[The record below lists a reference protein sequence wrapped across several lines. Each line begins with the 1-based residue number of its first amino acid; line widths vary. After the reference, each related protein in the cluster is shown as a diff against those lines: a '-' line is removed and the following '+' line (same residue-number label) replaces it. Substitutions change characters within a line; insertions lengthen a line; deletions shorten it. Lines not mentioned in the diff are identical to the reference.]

1 MQPFHFDEVTA
12 RRHRGGV
19 QGGFTLLEL
28 LIVVLVLLMIGLL
41 AVRAMRA
48 DVVDIH
54 GPAAGGHIDPEGDVA
69 LIQSAASS
77 VEDGVQWVT
86 LDTAPTPGNLL
97 VAVGGSRAAAPYP
110 APTPSGQ
117 GWREVQVLST
127 AERGGNKTV
136 GVWTKQARDDEPVT
150 ISWDAGRHGALVVRE
165 FSVGMLSSASIATE
179 VTLDAPLELG
189 PAAGVRGPGL
199 VIVVAMVRGE
209 STISWTGTGDI
220 DDVVGGA
227 DEGLI
232 TLSTGSRFVQDA
244 SVQQVPKA
252 DGWVSGEGGIGAG
265 GAGVVVILQP

>member
-1 MQPFHFDEVTA
+1 MQPFHIDEVTV
-12 RRHRGGV
+12 RRRRGRA

-48 DVVDIH
+48 DTVDLH
-54 GPAAGGHIDPEGDVA
+54 GPAGGQIDPEVDVA
-69 LIQSAASS
+69 LIQTAASE
-77 VEDGVQWVT
+77 VEDGVQSVT

-97 VAVGGSRAAAPYP
+97 VVVGGSRAAAPYP
-110 APTPSGQ
+110 APPPSGQ

-127 AERGGNKTV
+127 AERGGNKTI
-136 GVWTKQARDDEPVT
+136 GVWTKQALDDEAVT

-199 VIVVAMVRGE
+199 VIAVAMVRGE
-209 STISWTGTGDI
+209 TTVSWTGTGDVEEVI
-220 DDVVGGA
+220 GGS
-227 DEGLI
+227 DQGLI

-244 SVQQVPKA
+244 SVHQVPEA
-252 DGWVSGEGGIGAG
+252 DGWVSGEGGVGAG